1 MANPTERK
9 VVLVT
14 RRTRLEELV
23 ARYHSVSQAR
33 FYIEH
38 LGADFSDYTAE
49 HDTYVAARKAVLAVL
64 EAHGRYQ
71 LIDRAFLP
79 NFLFAADD
87 VVVALGQDGLVAN
100 TVKYLAGQPVV
111 GLNPDPRRWDGIL
124 LPFEARDLAVVLP
137 DVLQGRRDHKAVTMA
152 EASLSDGQRLLAVN
166 DLFIGPQSHT
176 SARYQITCGERSEV
190 QSSSGLIVATG
201 LGSTAWIKSIVTGS
215 LAVAARF
222 VPAAAQSRYD
232 AVPWDAPFLQ
242 FAVREPFPSRSSEAT
257 LVFGRIQ
264 AGSALRLRS
273 QMPEHGVIFSDG
285 IESDF
290 VAFNSGVEA
299 TIGVAAQQG
308 RIVI

>member
-9 VVLVT
+9 VILVT
-14 RRTRLEELV
+14 RRTRLAELV
-23 ARYHSVSQAR
+23 ARYHSLAQAR

-49 HDTYVAARKAVLAVL
+49 HDAYQAARQLVSTVL
-64 EAHGRYQ
+64 ESHGRYQ
-71 LIDRAFLP
+71 VIDRAFLP

-100 TVKYLAGQPVV
+100 TIKYLAGQPVV
-111 GLNPDPRRWDGIL
+111 GLNPDPHRWDGVL
-124 LPFEARDLAVVLP
+124 LPFEPRDLAALLPEVLH
-137 DVLQGRRDHKAVTMA
+137 DRRDHKAVTMA
-152 EASLSDGQRLLAVN
+152 EARLADGQRLLAVN
-166 DLFIGPQSHT
+166 DLFIGPKSHA
-176 SARYQITCGERSEV
+176 SARYEITSGERSEV

-215 LAVAARF
+215 LAVAAQF
-222 VPAAAQSRYD
+222 VPSALKGRYD
-232 AVPWDAPFLQ
+232 SAPWDAPFLQ
-242 FAVREPFPSRSSEAT
+242 YAVREPFPSRSSAAT

-264 AGSALRLRS
+264 AGHDLRVRS
-273 QMPEHGVIFSDG
+273 HMPEHGVIFSDG

-299 TIGVAAQQG
+299 RIGIAPQQG